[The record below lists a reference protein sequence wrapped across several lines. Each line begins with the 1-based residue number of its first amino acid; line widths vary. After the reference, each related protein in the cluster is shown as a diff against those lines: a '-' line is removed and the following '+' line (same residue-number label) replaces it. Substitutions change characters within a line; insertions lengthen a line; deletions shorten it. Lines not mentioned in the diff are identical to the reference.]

1 MLRKLRRR
9 YSKHLPPRARR
20 IAQRVAREVDI
31 ITGWPASRSRRG
43 AVAVLHV
50 GRSGSTV
57 LGNMLDEHPEVV
69 WDGECFYVQHH
80 ASPDAIRGHKA
91 GTWLHRQMNAS
102 GSKYYGFE
110 FKPLPDQHLSFVDLS
125 LDEVLSAF
133 SAAGVSH
140 YIILKRRNALRRM
153 ISQYV
158 GAATGIRHLS
168 TGQSIKKKKVRIDV
182 ESAGFGDVWTPKP
195 LLTCLEEIEDLYQ
208 TLERRL
214 ANEKCLI
221 LEYESDIGKD
231 GPQVAFRRTCEF
243 LGLPSMDVSP
253 SLVRTNPY
261 AVAELLENYEDV
273 ASALRGTKF
282 EWMLEG

>member
-9 YSKHLPPRARR
+9 YSKHLPPKARKL
-20 IAQRVAREVDI
+20 AQRVAREVDI
-31 ITGWPASRSRRG
+31 ITGWPASHKRRG
-43 AVAVLHV
+43 AVAMLHV

-57 LGNMLDEHPEVV
+57 LGNMLDEHPEIV
-69 WDGECFYVQHH
+69 WDGESFYVQHH

-91 GTWLHRQMNAS
+91 GRWLRRQMNAS

-110 FKPLPDQHLSFVDLS
+110 FKPLLDQHLSFVDLS
-125 LDEVLSAF
+125 LDELLSAF

-140 YIILKRRNALRRM
+140 YIILERRNILRRM

-158 GAATGIRHLS
+158 GAATGVRHLT

-182 ESAGFGDVWTPKP
+182 ERAGFGDVWRPKP
-195 LLTCLEEIEDLYQ
+195 LVACLTEVEDLYE

-214 ANEKCLI
+214 ANENCLV
-221 LEYESDIGKD
+221 LEYESDISKD
-231 GPQVAFRRTCEF
+231 GPQVAFRRTSEF
-243 LGLPSMDVSP
+243 LGLTSMDVSP
-253 SLVRTNPY
+253 NLVKTNPY

-282 EWMLEG
+282 EWMLEQ